1 MYFTVLYFNITQTIN
16 IYAMISVPDTG
27 RNVFEQLIWHIQ
39 GPYESVLWVGGTT
52 EGRATKNTELT
63 SKAQEYV
70 KLTVQ

>member
-1 MYFTVLYFNITQTIN
+1 
-16 IYAMISVPDTG
+16 MISVPDTG
-27 RNVFEQLIWHIQ
+27 QNIIEQLIWHIQ